1 MDWWGC
7 SPVADDLQAVLRKVQ
22 ALIAKADRT
31 DNKHEADAYRTKADA
46 LMFKYRIEE
55 STLPT
60 PEQKA
65 SLKPIYRLMNLCSLR
80 SMNDRVYYTLAYW
93 SLKHVDAMFVQG
105 PYVDVDGERMMT
117 LDVCGYESDLAYAE
131 LLFTSFSLAFGARME
146 VKADKNLTDQENAY
160 RLRMAGHDG
169 GRVSEML
176 WGVNNKANRGLA
188 RRLFTAESMKR
199 GEDPTS
205 MLGLGNNM
213 DTFRESYKEGFAE
226 RARQRLRMMRTDT
239 GGVGLVLASRKSEVE
254 DMFYAKHPEMDH
266 RGQDFAV
273 QSIGGRDT
281 CEKCKKAASGFCR
294 DHSHLKPRK
303 LKTAPFS
310 RAGYTTG
317 QSAAD
322 AADIRHSSQG
332 SRGLS

>member
-1 MDWWGC
+1 MAGK
-7 SPVADDLQAVLRKVQ
+7 SAEMDDLANVLRKVQ
-22 ALIAKADRT
+22 ALIAKADGT
-31 DNKHEADAYRTKADA
+31 DNEHEADAFRTKADA

-60 PEQKA
+60 PEQRA
-65 SLKPIYRLMNLCSLR
+65 SLKPIYRLMNLCSLT
-80 SMNDRVYYTLAYW
+80 SKNDRVYYTLAYW

-146 VKADKNLTDQENAY
+146 VKVDKSLTDQENAY
-160 RLRMAGHDG
+160 RLRMAGNDG
-169 GRVSEML
+169 GGVSEML
-176 WGVNNKANRGLA
+176 WGINDKAGRSKA
-188 RRLFTAESMKR
+188 RRMFVAEALNR
-199 GEDPTS
+199 REDPTS

-239 GGVGLVLASRKSEVE
+239 SGVGLVLASRKSEVE
-254 DMFYAKHPEMDH
+254 NMFYAKHPEMDC

-273 QSIGGRDT
+273 QAIGGRDT
-281 CEKCKKAASGFCR
+281 CEKCRRAASGYCR
-294 DHSHLKPRK
+294 DHSYLRPKK
-303 LKTAPFS
+303 FKTAPFS

-322 AADIRHSSQG
+322 AADIRHSA